1 MSNLTMSAAVMED
14 NYTTMPVEEEMEE
27 DLGSVESQHGEI
39 SNFDTDINNFFVFKN
54 TTSNPPQID
63 K

>member
-54 TTSNPPQID
+54 TT
-63 K
+63 